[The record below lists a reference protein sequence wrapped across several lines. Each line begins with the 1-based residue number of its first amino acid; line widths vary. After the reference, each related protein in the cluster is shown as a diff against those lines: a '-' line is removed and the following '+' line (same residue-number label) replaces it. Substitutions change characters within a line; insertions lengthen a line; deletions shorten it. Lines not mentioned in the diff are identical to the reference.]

1 MALTY
6 EPIFTTT
13 LTSAA
18 AINITSIPQTYT
30 DLVFSAVFQGS
41 TVGENVTFR
50 INNVSGS
57 VYGVNSII
65 GGNGSVT
72 FSSANNNLTEANIGN
87 SGQGA
92 WSGLLMDI
100 QDYTN
105 TDINRTVQYTLGQ
118 LGTTSSNTF
127 IRQGVWSSNNS
138 TALTSLQFGISN
150 NWAAGTSVTM
160 WGIKE
165 A

>member
-1 MALTY
+1 
-6 EPIFTTT
+6 
-13 LTSAA
+13 
-18 AINITSIPQTYT
+18 
-30 DLVFSAVFQGS
+30 
-41 TVGENVTFR
+41 
-50 INNVSGS
+50 
-57 VYGVNSII
+57 VYGVNYI
-65 GGNGSVT
+65 NGSGGSIT
-72 FSSANNNLTEANIGN
+72 FSDSDNATEALIGN

-118 LGTTSSNTF
+118 LGTTSSNTA
-127 IRQGVWSSNNS
+127 IWQGVWSTNNS

-150 NWAAGTSVTM
+150 TWAAGTSVTM

-165 A
+165 L